1 MVIVASLLF
10 IIALVLFVLAACAIQ
25 IGSVNF
31 GWLGLAFLTAGHL
44 WPHLVKVSGG

>member
-1 MVIVASLLF
+1 MVIAASLLL
-10 IIALVLFVLAACAIQ
+10 IIALVLFVLAACSIQ
-25 IGSVNF
+25 IGKVAF